1 MKNLEKQN
9 FLGIWKNS
17 NMIPNWMYDD
27 EIEITIY
34 SRTSFSIM
42 VSDKK
47 TLLVEGKLE
56 VENIENDIFEF
67 TISGLAISDE
77 YYCLRGRMHMG
88 DKTPSFVLTIPD
100 YGERYFEKISD

>member
-1 MKNLEKQN
+1 MKNLENQN
-9 FLGIWKNS
+9 FIGIWKNS

-67 TISGLAISDE
+67 TITGTAINDE
-77 YYCLRGRMHMG
+77 YYSFRGRMYMG
-88 DKTPSFVLTIPD
+88 GKTPSFVLTIPD